1 MTLSRS
7 EHGFESH
14 WGRQYLVSLKI
25 LPFKVNIDAASRPL
39 DEELISFLAS
49 LETFSNKEV
58 LTIRAID

>member
-1 MTLSRS
+1 MNGG
-7 EHGFESH
+7 EG
-14 WGRQYLVSLKI
+14 GRQYLVSLKI

-58 LTIRAID
+58 LTIRAIV